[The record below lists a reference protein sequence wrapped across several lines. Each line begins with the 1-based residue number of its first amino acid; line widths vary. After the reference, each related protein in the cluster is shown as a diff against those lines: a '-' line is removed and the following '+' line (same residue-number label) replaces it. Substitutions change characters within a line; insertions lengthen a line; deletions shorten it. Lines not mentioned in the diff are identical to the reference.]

1 MNKIV
6 VLIYLF
12 FTVSVGQNLVPNHSF
27 EVYNI
32 CPNTTYTNYQHF
44 DKNFNDWSI
53 PFFHNGT
60 SDYYNACTTSYPNNF
75 IGTQHAQHGIGY
87 IGLCAYISGYPNEIR
102 EYVMTPLKSTLEKGV
117 SYTLSMWVS
126 LADNSGGAI
135 NGLGMALLSDGQ
147 LKKFS
152 KNRISGFVYGIT
164 PTLIA
169 NNVISDKVNWQ
180 QLTTTYIAKGN
191 EKHLLIGNML
201 SGSQTIEIPLVTSNV
216 FRVSYYYID
225 NISVT
230 KTIDLATFNNR
241 KQSFNVYPNPTND
254 KIYID
259 TKEDDITSLELFDA
273 EGRMIPLK
281 NNITTEINISS
292 IASGIYFLKIKSNI
306 GEEIHKIIKK

>member
-87 IGLCAYISGYPNEIR
+87 VGLCAYISGYPNEIR

-169 NNVISDKVNWQ
+169 NNVISDKVNWV
-180 QLTTTYIAKGN
+180 QLKTTYIAKGT
-191 EKHLLIGNML
+191 EKHVLIGNLL
-201 SGSQTIEIPLVTSNV
+201 SGTQTVEVPLINSNV
-216 FRVSYYYID
+216 YRVAYYYID
-225 NISVT
+225 NISVVKT
-230 KTIDLATFNNR
+230 KDLSTENYEKKYF
-241 KQSFNVYPNPTND
+241 SVYPNPVTDIVNIQSEDEIVKNIEIND
-254 KIYID
+254 VNGK
-259 TKEDDITSLELFDA
+259 L
-273 EGRMIPLK
+273 IPLQS
-281 NNITTEINISS
+281 ISQQTIDISS
-292 IASGIYFLKIKSNI
+292 LASGTYFVKIKSDK